1 MKKTITVLSLILLFS
16 LTALGQQK
24 EYKAYVV
31 SNAHFDT
38 QWNWTIQTSI
48 SQYLKNTMVQNI
60 WLLDNYPEYVFNFE
74 GGIKYAWMKEYYP
87 EYYDKVKE
95 YVLNGRWHIT
105 GSSWD
110 ATDANLPSTESFLRS
125 IMLGQLYYKHEFG
138 PQFMGK
144 DIFLPDCFGFGYT
157 LPTLASHAGLIGFS
171 TQKLQWRIN
180 PFFPDGKKVPFP
192 IGLWQGV
199 DGSRIMVALDA
210 KSYGKRWEGTED
222 ISYDA
227 EMIEMAQTSSI
238 PGVTYRY
245 YGTGDTGGSP
255 SIGSV
260 QAVQRGVHGNG
271 PIKIISATS
280 TQLFEEYLPF
290 ANHPELP
297 VYDGE
302 LLQDVHG
309 SGVYTSEAA
318 MKRFNRRNE
327 QLADAAERAS
337 VVADWFGGLSYQS
350 KTFDEA
356 WKRFIFHQFH
366 DDITGTSTPAVYSFS
381 WNDELISMTQ
391 FNDILTAAN
400 GAVSQALATNV
411 KGTPVM
417 VYNPEGYAR
426 KDIVEAKVPFAKKPA
441 GISVTGPDGKS
452 CPAQLVSYE
461 NGCATIIFCANV
473 KPVSF
478 SVFDVREASKN
489 KGGSL
494 KVSKNTIENGIYKI
508 VLDGN
513 GDISSIVDKRMGKEL
528 VQKGKAIRLAY
539 FEKNESFRWPAWE
552 IMKTTIDAEPV
563 SITENVKISI
573 EEQGPVRA
581 TIKVERKKDGSVFV
595 QYISLTNGG
604 YDDRITVKNEVDWKS
619 SGKLLTADF
628 PLSFSNPKLTYDLGL
643 GVIERGNNIP
653 SAYEVIGQQ
662 WADLTA
668 GDGSYGVAV
677 MTDCKYGWDKPAD
690 NEFRLTLL
698 HTPATERNYAYHDHQ
713 DMGHHTFTYALVGH
727 TGTYQKGGIIEKA
740 QSLNQPLFA
749 YCVPKHAGK
758 LGKSYSFV
766 TNVSEGLSLKAL
778 KKAEERD
785 EYVVRVYEN
794 TGRGTNGQVTFA
806 GEIESAW
813 ELNGIEERQGSA
825 SFKGNTLYVNAT
837 KFQPKTYGV
846 KFKKAP
852 VSIAPAENIY
862 VPLKYTTQAYSL
874 DDFRNAVR
882 FDMRGNSY
890 AAELIP
896 DVIEVQGVKFKT
908 GDKLANHAMISF
920 GDTIALPKGHNAKK
934 LYLLM
939 ASSDTNRIAKIKVDA
954 KEYSVKVPYYSGQFG
969 QWGLDGFSDGFVI
982 DQKLGF
988 IGSHRHTRI
997 SNEPHVFTYMYVICL
1012 DIDPNAQFVY
1022 LPKNYPVT
1030 LFAATLSNNKNDDAV
1045 PANEFRALPFQ
1056 TKKIVYETAE
1066 QQVNPRMMRRR

>member
-1 MKKTITVLSLILLFS
+1 MRKVLTVLSLMLLFTFAAS
-16 LTALGQQK
+16 AQQK

-38 QWNWTIQTSI
+38 QWNWTVQTSI
-48 SQYLKNTMVQNI
+48 NQYLKNTMVQNI
-60 WLLDNYPEYVFNFE
+60 WLLDNYPDYVFNFE

-95 YVLNGRWHIT
+95 YILKGRWHIT

-110 ATDANLPSTESFLRS
+110 ANDANLPSPESFLRNV
-125 IMLGQLYYKHEFG
+125 MLGQLYYKHEFG

-171 TQKLQWRIN
+171 TQKLQWREN

-199 DGSRIMVALDA
+199 DGARIMVALDA
-210 KSYGKRWEGTED
+210 KSYGKRWDGSED
-222 ISYDA
+222 ISNDA
-227 EMIEMAQTSSI
+227 EMIEMARTSSI

-260 QAVQRGVHGNG
+260 QALENGIHGKG

-290 ANHPELP
+290 ASHPELP

-309 SGVYTSEAA
+309 TGVYTSEAA

-337 VVADWFGGLSYQS
+337 VVADWFGGLKYQS
-350 KTFDEA
+350 HLFDQA

-366 DDITGTSTPAVYSFS
+366 DDLTGTSTPAVYSFS
-381 WNDELISMTQ
+381 WNDELISQTQ

-400 GAVSQALATNV
+400 GVVSQALATNV
-411 KGTPVM
+411 KGTPLM
-417 VYNPEGYAR
+417 VYNPEGFPR
-426 KDIVEAKVPFAKKPA
+426 TDIVEAKLPFAKKPA
-441 GISVTGPDGKS
+441 GVSVIGPDGKS
-452 CPAQLVSYE
+452 VPAQLTAYE
-461 NGCATIIFCANV
+461 NGVATILFCATV

-478 SVFDVREASKN
+478 SVFDVRESSRN
-489 KGGSL
+489 KAGSL
-494 KVSKNTIENGIYKI
+494 KVSRNTLENSVYKV
-508 VLDGN
+508 VLNEN
-513 GDISSIVDKRMGKEL
+513 GDIASIIDKRVGKEL
-528 VQKGKAIRLAY
+528 VESGKAIRLAY
-539 FEKNESFRWPAWE
+539 FEQNESFRWPAWE
-552 IMKTTIDAEPV
+552 IKKVTVDQEPV
-563 SITENVKISI
+563 SIGGNVKITV
-573 EEQGPVRA
+573 EEEGPVRA
-581 TIKVERKKDGSVFV
+581 TVKVERQKDGSVFV
-595 QYISLTNGG
+595 QYISLTNGACE
-604 YDDRITVKNEVDWKS
+604 DRITIKNEVDWKS
-619 SGKLLTADF
+619 SGKLLKADF
-628 PLSFSNPKLTYDLGL
+628 PLSFSNPKVTYDLGL
-643 GVIERGNNIP
+643 GVIQRGNNIP

-668 GDGSYGVAV
+668 TDGSYGLAV

-698 HTPATERNYAYHDHQ
+698 HTPATQQNYAYHNRQ

-727 TGTYQKGGIIEKA
+727 TGSYLDGGIIEKA
-740 QSLNQPLFA
+740 ESLNQPLFT
-749 YCVPKHAGK
+749 YVVPKHSGK

-766 TNVSEGLSLKAL
+766 SKVSDRISLKAM

-794 TGRGTNGQVTFA
+794 SGKGTNGSISFA
-806 GEIESAW
+806 AEIESAY
-813 ELNGIEERQGSA
+813 ELNGIEETQGPAKFS
-825 SFKGNTLYVNAT
+825 GNTLYVNLS
-837 KFQPKTYGV
+837 KFQPKTYGI

-852 VSIAPAENIY
+852 VAVTPAENIY
-862 VPLKYTTQAYSL
+862 VPLKYTSQAYSM
-874 DDFRNAVR
+874 DQFRNAVR
-882 FDMRGNSY
+882 FDRQGNSY

-896 DVIEVQGVKFKT
+896 DVIEVEGVKFKT
-908 GDKLANHAMISF
+908 GDKLDNHAMICM
-920 GDTIALPKGHNAKK
+920 GDTISLPAGHNAKK

-939 ASSDTNRIAKIKVDA
+939 ASADTNRIANLKVDDKA
-954 KEYSVKVPYYSGQFG
+954 YSVKVPYYSGKFG
-969 QWGLDGFSDGFVI
+969 QWGLDGFSDGFVM

-988 IGSHRHTRI
+988 VGSHRHTRTG
-997 SNEPHVFTYMYVICL
+997 NEPHVFTYMYVICL
-1012 DIDPNAQFVY
+1012 DIAPDAKFLY
-1022 LPKNYPVT
+1022 LPKNYPLV
-1030 LFAATLSNNKNDDAV
+1030 LFAATLSNNRNDDTV

-1056 TKKIVYETAE
+1056 TKQIGYETAE